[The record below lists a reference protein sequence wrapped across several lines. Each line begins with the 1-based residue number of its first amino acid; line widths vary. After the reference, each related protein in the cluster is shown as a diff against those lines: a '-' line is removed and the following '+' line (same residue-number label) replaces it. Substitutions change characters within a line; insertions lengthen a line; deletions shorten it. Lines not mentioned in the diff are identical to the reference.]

1 MAEMTKTMEQARGK
15 TREKSATK
23 NLVLAALFLAL
34 GLVLPFFTAQIP
46 SIGSMLLPM
55 HIPVLICGFV
65 CGGPYGLLVG
75 AIVPILRSVMFG
87 MPPML
92 VAIPMAFELA
102 AYGFMTGFLYNK
114 LKKNTVNIYVSLI
127 VAMLAGRVVWGVV
140 KLVMA
145 GMGTSSFGM
154 AVFISGA
161 FTTAIP
167 GIILQIVLIPI
178 IVMALRK
185 ASLID

>member
-1 MAEMTKTMEQARGK
+1 MADMTETMGK
-15 TREKSATK
+15 RRNVSATK

-75 AIVPILRSVMFG
+75 AIVPLLRSVMFG

-102 AYGFMTGFLYNK
+102 VYGFMTGFLYK
-114 LKKNTVNIYVSLI
+114 ILKKNTVNIYVALLG
-127 VAMLAGRVVWGVV
+127 AMVCGRIVWGIV

-145 GMGTSSFGM
+145 GMGSNSFGM
-154 AVFISGA
+154 AMFISGA
-161 FTTAIP
+161 ITTAIP

-178 IVMALRK
+178 IIMALRK
-185 ASLID
+185 ANLID